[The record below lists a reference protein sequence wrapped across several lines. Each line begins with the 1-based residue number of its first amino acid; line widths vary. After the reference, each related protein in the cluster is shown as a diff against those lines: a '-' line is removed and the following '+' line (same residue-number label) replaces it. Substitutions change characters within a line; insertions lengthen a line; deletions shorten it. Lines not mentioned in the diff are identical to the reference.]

1 MRISDWSSDVCSSD
15 LTGVAR
21 EVMLGGAALPS
32 ALGLSLGWTVTFSGV
47 GGRGDGGATPNTLSV
62 ESTTWGKGTFSPVIS
77 AYPTNATIAAERPAD
92 DSRVRVLGSATAI
105 TRMWAWRYPPASA

>member
-1 MRISDWSSDVCSSD
+1 MSALPCVGSGPSNGLIEVTTTGGTGSGMIGVGVA
-15 LTGVAR
+15 TGVAR

-62 ESTTWGKGTFSPVIS
+62 ESTTWGKGTFSPEIGRAHV
-77 AYPTNATIAAERPAD
+77 
-92 DSRVRVLGSATAI
+92 
-105 TRMWAWRYPPASA
+105 

>member
-1 MRISDWSSDVCSSD
+1 
-15 LTGVAR
+15 
-21 EVMLGGAALPS
+21 MLGGAALPS

-105 TRMWAWRYPPASA
+105 TRMWARSEERRVGNGWLRTWRTRGAALH

>member
-1 MRISDWSSDVCSSD
+1 
-15 LTGVAR
+15 
-21 EVMLGGAALPS
+21 MLGGAALPS

-92 DSRVRVLGSATAI
+92 RSEEHTSELQSLMRNSYAVFCLKKKI
-105 TRMWAWRYPPASA
+105 TQKKHPTHAKNRHTQNQ

>member
-1 MRISDWSSDVCSSD
+1 MSALPCVGSGPSNGLIEVTTTGGTGSGMIGVGVA
-15 LTGVAR
+15 TGVAR

-62 ESTTWGKGTFSPVIS
+62 ESTTWGRGTRSEEHTSELRSLMRIS
-77 AYPTNATIAAERPAD
+77 YAVFCLKKKKT
-92 DSRVRVLGSATAI
+92 
-105 TRMWAWRYPPASA
+105 